1 MTETET
7 TVAERTDI
15 KIKMP
20 GKYKVILLNDD
31 RTPIDFVISL
41 LMEIF
46 GHTKQ
51 RATEITLNVHNTG
64 KGVAGVYSYEIAEQ
78 KIHESTNVSR
88 INGFPLTLELEEE

>member
-78 KIHESTNVSR
+78 KIHEVR
-88 INGFPLTLELEEE
+88 TLVE